1 MADTIYSG
9 TATPA
14 QVLSGQTFSAGTNY
28 GASGTMPNNGAVT
41 ITPSGSSQTIAAGYH
56 NGSGSVAAV
65 TFDATKVLTGTTIA
79 GTAGT
84 MPNQGSPTWTPTIS
98 NQSLSSGY
106 YSGGTVNGDVNLVA
120 ANILSGVTIF
130 GVAGSVTPRRTAKVT
145 GWVPSPTT
153 QAQSYTYNASLSF
166 TPTFVVCYYGGYVDA
181 GGVSFHMICMA
192 ATDTT
197 NYMQQQADTFSA
209 SGQTPGTFSAS
220 LSGSSVTVFVSSGN
234 SFQPANGSFSFIF
247 FG

>member
-28 GASGTMPNNGAVT
+28 GAAGTMPNNGAVT

-84 MPNQGSPTWTPTIS
+84 MPNQGSPTWTPGTS
-98 NQSLSSGY
+98 NQSVSAGY
-106 YSGGTVNGDVNLVA
+106 YTGGTVQGDANLIA
-120 ANILSGVTIF
+120 ANILSGKSVF
-130 GVAGSVTPRRTAKVT
+130 GVSGSVQPKLTAKVS
-145 GWVPSPTT
+145 GWAPTPSG
-153 QAQSYTYNASLSF
+153 QNSYTYAASLSF
-166 TPTFVVCYYGGYVDA
+166 TPVFVVAYYGGYVDA
-181 GGVSFHMICMA
+181 GGVSFHMMGT
-192 ATDTT
+192 ATTDST
-197 NYMQQQADTFSA
+197 NYTQFYTDQYGPSGGQQPGTFTVTLSGSNVTVSLT
-209 SGQTPGTFSAS
+209 SGQTFMTT
-220 LSGSSVTVFVSSGN
+220 SGSFTFV
-234 SFQPANGSFSFIF
+234 F